1 MFPGLNSLS
10 LSAVSNLYPHSSM
23 CITRGG
29 GEEEV
34 CMPGRVG
41 GKNQRGGGG
50 MNVMFP
56 TSWRGRRG
64 RQTGIE
70 TAHLKQSAQMSRQ
83 SLGHESAINS
93 SED

>member
-1 MFPGLNSLS
+1 
-10 LSAVSNLYPHSSM
+10 M

-41 GKNQRGGGG
+41 GKNQRGGG

-64 RQTGIE
+64 REGE
-70 TAHLKQSAQMSRQ
+70 TDR
-83 SLGHESAINS
+83 NRDS
-93 SED
+93 SP